1 MTEDDKK
8 GIRDRYNSVT
18 GSIASVQNAVNL
30 FRDFRTKYNERFMY
44 TATLDEDSFVYY
56 DIMKYINARTNTRNF
71 RLVSTREGV
80 WRYYD
85 SDATATF
92 YIGEYKIKAVLRKPK
107 IFTMGGND
115 DDFGSVIGS
124 SSSSSGRKEE
134 LMFTCSSA
142 DGLKALENLL
152 VSFTNE
158 RQITKKTNYIVNTDK
173 WGDWDYEE
181 LPPKTLDSIFLPP
194 GVKEDLLGDIQGF
207 LEKEERF
214 KALGMPYHRGY
225 CFYGDPGNGKSS
237 VALGLANHLNM
248 DLYNL
253 PLSSVGEDSSLTKS
267 IAGLKKNSLLLLED
281 VDIFSS
287 TMSREGQDNTKAPTL
302 AGLLNALDGVST
314 PHGMITIM
322 TTNHFEKLD
331 DALIRKGRMD
341 YKLELKAPVPY
352 QIDQMFKAVFEESL
366 NVEPR
371 TFECMADVADVF
383 KRNLDDPEAVRVELK
398 ND

>member
-8 GIRDRYNSVT
+8 TIRDRYNSVT
-18 GSIASVQNAVNL
+18 GTVGSVQNAVNL
-30 FRDFRTKYNERFMY
+30 FRDFRQKYNERFMY
-44 TATLDEDSFVYY
+44 TATLDEDSFVYF

-107 IFTMGGND
+107 VFTMGSSD
-115 DDFGSVIGS
+115 EDYGSVLS
-124 SSSSSGRKEE
+124 SPSSSSGRKEE
-134 LMFTCSSA
+134 LMFTCSSPE
-142 DGLKALENLL
+142 GLKALEDLL
-152 VSFTNE
+152 VSFTDAK
-158 RQITKKTNYIVNTDK
+158 QVGKKTSYIVNTDK

-181 LPPKTLDSIFLPP
+181 LPPKTLDSVFLPP
-194 GVKEDLLGDIQGF
+194 GVKEDLLEDIDNF
-207 LEKEERF
+207 LSKEDRF

-225 CFYGDPGNGKSS
+225 CLYGDPGNGKSS
-237 VALGLANHLNM
+237 VALALANHYNM

-253 PLSSVGEDSSLTKS
+253 PLSAVSEDSSLTKS
-267 IAGLKKNSLLLLED
+267 IAGLRKNSLLLLED
-281 VDIFSS
+281 IDIFSS
-287 TMSREGQDNTKAPTL
+287 TMSRDGQENAKAPTL

-314 PHGMITIM
+314 PHGLIAIM

-352 QIDQMFKAVFEESL
+352 QIDQMFRAVFEEPL